1 MFLPYTPFPPLSAQ
15 DPLGTKQQSHPPWK
29 LEVTF
34 KCFHF
39 PCFHHVLTGD
49 GKACSN
55 GPMFERGSPPSWVDA
70 WENSPALQ
78 SDVTCSTGHR
88 QTGRAH
94 TLTGSQPYPSCLSTG
109 NQRQAKEKD
118 CVSRAAT
125 LPMEMEGIQ
134 QFHPEREK
142 QQIKSHKGPEH
153 AVYRIIWHQNLKAA
167 S

>member
-1 MFLPYTPFPPLSAQ
+1 MPYTPFPPLSAQ

-29 LEVTF
+29 LEVAF

-55 GPMFERGSPPSWVDA
+55 GPMFERGVP
-70 WENSPALQ
+70 
-78 SDVTCSTGHR
+78 
-88 QTGRAH
+88 
-94 TLTGSQPYPSCLSTG
+94 TLTGRCLGELSSPPVRHDMFYWPQAGRQGSDPYWKPALPFLPINRKSKTG
-109 NQRQAKEKD
+109 ARGKD

-125 LPMEMEGIQ
+125 LPMEMEEIQ
-134 QFHPEREK
+134 QFHPERK
-142 QQIKSHKGPEH
+142 TQQIKSHKGPEH
-153 AVYRIIWHQNLKAA
+153 AVYRIIWHGNLKAA